1 MQYTL
6 GEIANIAGFEAKLT
20 NPAQAITELAYDT
33 RNLLVPSRALFF
45 ALQSG
50 SRNGHNYIPEA
61 YSKGVRAFVVEHGF
75 DVGAFPDAGFISV
88 ESPLRAMQQIAEAHR
103 KRFDIP
109 VLGITGSNGKT
120 IVKEWLYQLLSPERR
135 IVRSPK
141 SFNSQ
146 IGVSLSLILIE
157 ENDELALI
165 EAGISERGEM
175 ARLAEMIRP
184 TIGLFTNLGPA
195 HSEGFS
201 SPEEKAR
208 EKALLFR
215 QSSTIICCRDHAE
228 VSAALKEVCPDVPLF
243 TWGRHPK
250 ADVRIEAVEGHYLV
264 IRKGLD
270 ERVELPFSDPA
281 SVENALHCLAVML
294 HLGYPVSVFNERIRH
309 VESLPLRLELKAAQ
323 RDSILVYDCYNSDV
337 RSLQIALDM
346 LQRHAQDKQRL
357 AILSDIMQSGLPEA
371 ALYREVAAMLQQRG
385 VRELWAVGDAM
396 WRQADNFREAGIAL
410 TAFPDTDALIAS
422 GMLQQL
428 EGRAVLLKGAR
439 HFRFERIGRML
450 EARIHGTTLEISLPA
465 LAANLKVYR
474 SLLPTGTRIMAMV
487 KAFGYG
493 SGSHE
498 IAGLLQYYGV
508 DMLAV
513 AYTEEGVELRKARI
527 NMPVMVMNPDPDSL
541 SRLVAN
547 NLEPEVYS
555 VHILRQLVQVMPKGS
570 TLRIHLKLDTGMHR
584 LGLEPQHLREALDII
599 GRYKL
604 EVGSVFTHLSA
615 TELRDKDSFTEKQ
628 VARFQEMYA
637 MLAGGLGYHPLRHVL
652 NSAGIVRFPQY
663 TFEMVRPGLGLYG
676 VDPSGLL
683 TDKLQQVA
691 TLRTIVSQ
699 VKEVQP
705 GEPVGYGAE
714 AASESARQI
723 ATVAIG
729 YADGYSR
736 ALSNGKG
743 FMQVHGQEAPVVGK
757 VCMDMTMLD
766 VTGIPN
772 VKAGDEVLVFGQGL
786 PVEKVA
792 AQSGTIPYEVLSG
805 ISQRVKRIYTED

>member
-6 GEIANIAGFEAKLT
+6 GEIAIIVGSEAILP

-33 RNLLVPSRALFF
+33 RNLLDPSRALFF
-45 ALQSG
+45 ALHTG
-50 SRNGHNYIPEA
+50 SRNGHDYVPKA
-61 YSKGVRAFVVEHGF
+61 YSQGVRAFVVEHGF
-75 DVGAFPDAGFISV
+75 DGEAFPDAGFIRV
-88 ESPLRAMQQIAEAHR
+88 RFPLHAMHQIAEAHR
-103 KRFDIP
+103 NRFDIP
-109 VLGITGSNGKT
+109 VLSITGSNGKT

-146 IGVSLSLILIE
+146 IGVPLSLLLM
-157 ENDELALI
+157 ENTDELAII

-175 ARLAEMIRP
+175 AHLAEMIRP
-184 TIGLFTNLGPA
+184 TLGLFTNLGPA
-195 HSEGFS
+195 HSEGFAS
-201 SPEEKAR
+201 SEEKAR

-215 QSSTIICCRDHAE
+215 QCSTIICCREHED
-228 VSAALKEVCPDVPLF
+228 VFTALKEVCPDVPLF
-243 TWGRHPK
+243 TWGRHPD
-250 ADVRIEAVEGHYLV
+250 ADIRILGEEGQCQIAYRSTTEPVH
-264 IRKGLD
+264 
-270 ERVELPFSDPA
+270 LPFSDPA

-294 HLGYPVSVFNERIRH
+294 QLGYPVSVFNERIQH

-346 LQRHAQDKQRL
+346 LQRHAQDKPRL
-357 AILSDIMQSGLPEA
+357 AILSDIMQSGMPERT
-371 ALYREVAAMLQQRG
+371 LYKNVVELLEQREVKE
-385 VRELWAVGDAM
+385 VWAVGDAM
-396 WRQADNFREAGIAL
+396 SRQAATFREVGIAL

-439 HFRFERIGRML
+439 HFRFERIGRLM
-450 EARIHGTTLEISLPA
+450 EARIHGTTLEIALPA

-474 SLLPTGTRIMAMV
+474 SMVPQGTQIMAMV

-498 IAGLLQYYGV
+498 IAGLLQYHGV

-527 NMPVMVMNPDPDSL
+527 TLPIMVMNPDPDSL
-541 SRLVAN
+541 PRLVAN
-547 NLEPEVYS
+547 QLEPEVYS
-555 VHILRQLVQVMPKGS
+555 LHILRQLVQVLQAGRS
-570 TLRIHLKLDTGMHR
+570 LRIHLKLDTGMHR
-584 LGLEPQHLREALDII
+584 LGLEPKHLKEALEII
-599 GRYKL
+599 ERHKL

-615 TELRDKDSFTEKQ
+615 TEEPAKDSFTELQ
-628 VARFQEMYA
+628 VDRFLKMYEQ
-637 MLAGGLGYHPLRHVL
+637 LADGLGYPPLRHIL
-652 NSAGIVRFPQY
+652 NSAGIVRFPQF
-663 TFEMVRPGLGLYG
+663 TFDMVRPGLGLYG

-683 TDKLQQVA
+683 ADKLLQVA

-699 VKEVQP
+699 VKAVPP

-714 AASESARQI
+714 AASELVRQL

-736 ALSNGKG
+736 ALSDGKG
-743 FMQVHGQEAPVVGK
+743 FMLVHGQKASVVGK

-766 VTGIPN
+766 VTSIPN
-772 VKAGDEVLVFGQGL
+772 VKEGDEVVVFGPGL

-792 AQSGTIPYEVLSG
+792 AQSATIPYEVLSG